1 MPKTN
6 ITSHSRSI
14 RRVAIDG
21 HFLDDVQI
29 RLHSDESSKSLSY
42 SSAPVERHHATE
54 DEGGT
59 RLRSIGE
66 SRESR
71 SRPGRNPSSGVA

>member
-6 ITSHSRSI
+6 ITNHSRGI

-42 SSAPVERHHATE
+42 SSAPV
-54 DEGGT
+54 DF
-59 RLRSIGE
+59 SILWPKFQQSMANDPPKSEVELLGL
-66 SRESR
+66 
-71 SRPGRNPSSGVA
+71 GI